1 MRFRDNFVENYRKNR
16 DMKIAVKKFRKEDNS
31 RGDASKR

>member
-1 MRFRDNFVENYRKNR
+1 MRFRNDFVENYRKDRN
-16 DMKIAVKKFRKEDNS
+16 MKIAVKKFRKKDNS